1 MSYSVTETG
10 GFGRPL
16 LYREFLIDT
25 IDDISSLPITGISSG
40 SMAYCVEEN
49 SRYIFTN
56 NKEWEILSGGG
67 GSGSGLPEVT
77 SADNGK
83 VLTVVDGDWDAAE
96 PVTGLIVFDD
106 GILYASY
113 SQLYTMMQSGIIPYI
128 IEQMES
134 GVTTTWLYR
143 LALLIIDN
151 GTYIATFAS
160 VNPNGGS
167 NYNISFTAK
176 DSTSNMILD

>member
-1 MSYSVTETG
+1 MGNIFSNPGLAVSQLPGVTALDAGKT
-10 GFGRPL
+10 L
-16 LYREFLIDT
+16 
-25 IDDISSLPITGISSG
+25 
-40 SMAYCVEEN
+40 VVNEN
-49 SRYIFTN
+49 G
-56 NKEWEILSGGG
+56 EWVVGESG
-67 GSGSGLPEVT
+67 GSGSDLPDVT

-83 VLTVVDGDWDAAE
+83 VLTVVEGEWDAAE

-160 VNPNGGS
+160 VNPNEGS
-167 NYNISFTAK
+167 NYNISFAAE